1 MSTFCIQGQCEAC
14 GKSPRILRFA
24 RAAGGL
30 EVYACAE
37 CHGETLDA
45 FDCDD
50 EYQKDVAEYGQDG
63 WSGQQ

>member
-37 CHGETLDA
+37 CHGEPPSA
-45 FDCDD
+45 FDEDDEYQRDCDD
-50 EYQKDVAEYGQDG
+50 ERRDG
-63 WSGQQ
+63 WSVGG